1 MDATDLLAFK
11 TIPDLDISPDG
22 ARVAY
27 VVTWIDTEKD
37 EYRSTIHVAPT
48 EGGAS
53 VEFTRGPTR
62 DSAPRWSPDGT
73 YLTFLSDR
81 VGGERQLYLMPAR
94 GGESRQLTSLSGH
107 AGPASWSP
115 DGTKIAFSARVWVEP
130 RPDEAGARERWQ
142 QRP

>member
-1 MDATDLLAFK
+1 MDATGLLAFK

-48 EGGAS
+48 DGGAT

-62 DSAPRWSPDGT
+62 DLAPRWSPDGAQ
-73 YLTFLSDR
+73 LSFLSYRAGD
-81 VGGERQLYLMPAR
+81 ERPLYVMSVR
-94 GGESRQLTSLSGH
+94 GC
-107 AGPASWSP
+107 
-115 DGTKIAFSARVWVEP
+115 EP
-130 RPDEAGARERWQ
+130 RKLTTMS
-142 QRP
+142 